1 MPMAEETKCYRNR
14 IVRTA
19 ADHYD
24 MVKAIEKTAKAADP
38 IGQVM
43 NPFYKALSTKITIPI
58 VSRLCSK
65 TVRITAP
72 YPCGIKECK
81 KCRRFF
87 RKKRCIRYP
96 CGVKRCY
103 FKRSVRLPTFCKKK
117 FSFTINQ
124 VLNDISG
131 VMDVIF
137 YPISKATDAI
147 LAAMPMTSLKLFP
160 SFPSNFNVL
169 NKLDVIGNVLTGPTF
184 PTDLL
189 DFSSVDLALPGLN
202 DSACGK
208 SASELSEVL
217 ELAKK
222 GDITPE
228 FVREFYDDCDGFQ
241 DLNPSCSSTDELL
254 CGDGQCEQYYCG
266 AYLSFSVQRPERC
279 FQ

>member
-1 MPMAEETKCYRNR
+1 
-14 IVRTA
+14 
-19 ADHYD
+19 
-24 MVKAIEKTAKAADP
+24 
-38 IGQVM
+38 M

-58 VSRLCSK
+58 VGPFCSK

-124 VLNDISG
+124 VLNGISG
-131 VMDVIF
+131 VMDIIF

-147 LAAMPMTSLKLFP
+147 LAAIPMPPLKLFP

-169 NKLDVIGNVLTGPTF
+169 NKLDVIANVLTGPTF

-254 CGDGQCEQYYCG
+254 CGDGQCE
-266 AYLSFSVQRPERC
+266 
-279 FQ
+279 

>member
-1 MPMAEETKCYRNR
+1 M
-14 IVRTA
+14 
-19 ADHYD
+19 
-24 MVKAIEKTAKAADP
+24 
-38 IGQVM
+38 
-43 NPFYKALSTKITIPI
+43 
-58 VSRLCSK
+58 
-65 TVRITAP
+65 
-72 YPCGIKECK
+72 
-81 KCRRFF
+81 
-87 RKKRCIRYP
+87 
-96 CGVKRCY
+96 KRCY

-124 VLNDISG
+124 VLNGISG
-131 VMDVIF
+131 VMDIIL

-147 LAAMPMTSLKLFP
+147 LAAIPMPPLKLFP

-169 NKLDVIGNVLTGPTF
+169 NKLDVIANVLTGPTF

-254 CGDGQCEQYYCG
+254 CGDFNANSIIAEPIS
-266 AYLSFSVQRPERC
+266 LSRYKDLKDASSDDHEKAKKNNFLLIDIVSAWNSR
-279 FQ
+279 